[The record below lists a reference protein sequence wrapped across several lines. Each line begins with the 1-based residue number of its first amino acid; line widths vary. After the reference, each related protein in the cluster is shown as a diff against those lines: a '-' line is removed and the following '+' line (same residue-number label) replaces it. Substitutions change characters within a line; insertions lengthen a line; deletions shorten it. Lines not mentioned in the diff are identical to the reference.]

1 MEVAIQSKKYFLR
14 HVFGEGRVANDRPCR
29 SKNGAV
35 MEGKRFVE
43 AERSNRLSPDVVRHG
58 LDQSSSLSVHQ
69 SPLSQQC
76 KHRKL
81 LACDTFVRS
90 VRFAAFER
98 CILVLKT
105 VLLQR

>member
-14 HVFGEGRVANDRPCR
+14 HVFGEGRVTNDRPCR

-43 AERSNRLSPDVVRHG
+43 TKRSNRLSLDVVRHG
-58 LDQSSSLSVHQ
+58 LDQSSSLSVHH

-81 LACDTFVRS
+81 LTCDIFVSTDTFT
-90 VRFAAFER
+90 AFRR
-98 CILVLKT
+98 CIVDP
-105 VLLQR
+105 